1 LAAVSSAG
9 NSATQGGHH
18 VAQKLINSGV
28 PRNLSRRRASPSL
41 SRIDVD
47 IGGVGAAVGGA
58 PATAKSG
65 HSMNAD
71 SPRKPEKTCRRAINA
86 VFGAVFG

>member
-1 LAAVSSAG
+1 
-9 NSATQGGHH
+9 
-18 VAQKLINSGV
+18 
-28 PRNLSRRRASPSL
+28 
-41 SRIDVD
+41 
-47 IGGVGAAVGGA
+47 VGAAVGGA

-86 VFGAVFG
+86 VFSAVFG